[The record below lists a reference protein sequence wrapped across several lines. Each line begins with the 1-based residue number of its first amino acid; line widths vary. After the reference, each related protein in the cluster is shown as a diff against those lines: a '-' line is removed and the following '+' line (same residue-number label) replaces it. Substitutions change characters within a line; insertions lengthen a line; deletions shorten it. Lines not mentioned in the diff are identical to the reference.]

1 MDELLFKQLIS
12 DVANYLDITWSMS
25 STEKDKLTGMI
36 RRGMDALS
44 GKIGECDF
52 LGETQER
59 TLLFNYV
66 MYDRAGALNDFWKNY
81 SGEIISLQMDR
92 WVKKN
97 AESQQ

>member
-1 MDELLFKQLIS
+1 MDGQLFKQLIS

-25 STEKDKLTGMI
+25 NSEKTKLEGMT
-36 RRGMDALS
+36 RRGMAALKE
-44 GKIGECDF
+44 KIGECDF

-59 TLLFNYV
+59 ALLFNYI

-97 AESQQ
+97 AESQ